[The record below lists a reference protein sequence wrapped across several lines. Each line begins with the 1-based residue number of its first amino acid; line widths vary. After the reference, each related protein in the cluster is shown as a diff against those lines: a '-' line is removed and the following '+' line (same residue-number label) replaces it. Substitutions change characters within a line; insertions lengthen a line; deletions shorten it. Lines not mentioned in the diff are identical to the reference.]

1 MSWPFLRLLGSGQP
15 PSSCL
20 HGHSRKPSGMG
31 PATHFW
37 RRSTGLNV
45 VPKRSTSTLAATPSL
60 VEVGPPEFLRVTE
73 RETPRPADHRM
84 DRKPPR
90 RRPLPLWL
98 HARHGIR
105 LPVLANLALGLHPE
119 LVRRGGIADLMPGT
133 RPALLE
139 GCAAAVW
146 LSGESPRPLHNHHPP
161 PAVGDLSGRELS
173 TRVPQRLHFSRRQ
186 AFRALRRP

>member
-20 HGHSRKPSGMG
+20 HGHWRKASGMG

-60 VEVGPPEFLRVTE
+60 VEVSPPESLRITE

-90 RRPLPLWL
+90 RRTLPLWL

-119 LVRRGGIADLMPGT
+119 LVCRGGIADLMPGT

-146 LSGESPRPLHNHHPP
+146 LSRECMDRCTTIIRRL
-161 PAVGDLSGRELS
+161 LSETHQGGS
-173 TRVPQRLHFSRRQ
+173 SRR
-186 AFRALRRP
+186 APRSDCTSVAAWPSGH